1 MKTTTKSTTRGQH
14 MREIKVRWT
23 SANLDVETSM
33 MLALILKGTRGRKE
47 QLIKLSSTRIFSIQ
61 LTHH

>member
-1 MKTTTKSTTRGQH
+1 

-23 SANLDVETSM
+23 STNLDVETSM
-33 MLALILKGTRGRKE
+33 MLAILKGTRGRKE